1 MADSTGGFA
10 GVVNASVASG
20 EIAGARD
27 DPQPHPPRTARIYQ
41 GWIVVL
47 GAFVAF
53 TFASM
58 VHTSFGLFVVPASAE
73 LGVSRADANNWLIVA
88 GLGSAALAP
97 FIGRLVDRVSVR
109 LIMGLGGVILAA
121 SFVALGTTSSPWL
134 IMALAIPV
142 AFASDSAG
150 GLAAATVTARW
161 FRRRRGRAL
170 ALVGISAS
178 AAGFALSPLAA
189 YLIVEYGWR
198 SALVIIG
205 LLAGTVVVAMAVLLI
220 RSAPTEEQLAVWEAP
235 REAEAGE
242 KRPHETRRWGYRELI
257 TNRNFLCL
265 TAGIG
270 LLFASDRAIMISLAP
285 YLADGGFDLKMAGL
299 MISALTGSSI
309 IGKIF
314 VGYIADYVDPRR
326 IFLVV
331 AAFHVVLLLVL
342 IAQPHIWV
350 MFAVA
355 LTMGLGV
362 GGVLP
367 VNQVLTVRIFGST
380 SFGTVAGT
388 AVVFHQLFM
397 MVAFRF
403 IGEVRDRTGSYDLA
417 FELFIFCVLLSA
429 LLISATRFPGG
440 KGRRPELT

>member
-1 MADSTGGFA
+1 M
-10 GVVNASVASG
+10 N
-20 EIAGARD
+20 RD
-27 DPQPHPPRTARIYQ
+27 DPHPRAVKTTGIYQ

-58 VHTSFGLFVVPASAE
+58 VHTSFGLFVVPASVE

-88 GLGSAALAP
+88 GLGSAVLAP

-109 LIMGLGGVILAA
+109 LIMGLGGVILAV
-121 SFVALGTTSSPWL
+121 SLVTLGTTTSPWL
-134 IMALAIPV
+134 MIALAVPV
-142 AFASDSAG
+142 AFSSDSAG

-178 AAGFALSPLAA
+178 AAGFVLSPLAA
-189 YLIVEYGWR
+189 YLIVDYGWR
-198 SALVIIG
+198 NALVIIG
-205 LLAGTVVVAMAVLLI
+205 LLAGAVVVAMAVLLI
-220 RSAPTEEQLAVWEAP
+220 RSKPTEEQLAFWEAP
-235 REAEAGE
+235 RHDETAAKQAHE
-242 KRPHETRRWGYRELI
+242 KRVWSYRELL

-270 LLFASDRAIMISLAP
+270 LLFASDRAIMISVAP
-285 YLADGGFDLKMAGL
+285 YLSDGGVDLKMAGL

-331 AAFHVVLLLVL
+331 ATFHVVLLLVF
-342 IAQPHIWV
+342 IAQPSVWV
-350 MFAVA
+350 MFGVA
-355 LTMGLGV
+355 LTMGLGI

-367 VNQVLTVRIFGST
+367 VNQVLTVRIFGSA
-380 SFGTVAGT
+380 SFGTVVGT
-388 AVVFHQLFM
+388 AAVFHQLFM

-417 FELFIFCVLLSA
+417 FEVFTLCVLLSA
-429 LLISATRFPGG
+429 LMIAATRIPGQTS
-440 KGRRPELT
+440 PHSELS